1 MFFKWATSATIT
13 PNILKKENFMIK
25 VSITAIFLALVTG
38 FLCFKIPDITYPF
51 VISFILS
58 YLLNPLAIILRSKF
72 GMSRFITAI
81 IISVSLIIL
90 MVTALIYLVPLIY
103 TQISALIHHI
113 PEYESY
119 LIHNIVPFVVEKMGA
134 IDPQISS
141 RLKVIADQGINGVFE
156 VFSHAVHNVWSY
168 TMATI
173 HLLLFMILV
182 PVLLF
187 FLLRD
192 WDAMSNGF
200 FDLFPKYHQKFV
212 KTLFKD
218 IDNVLGAY
226 LRGEMIVCSILSIY
240 YSIGLTVIGMDFAI
254 LLGVLC
260 GFSIILPLIGT
271 IIVVISLASVGYF
284 TFGFSAHMVYIGIL
298 YIFGAAVEGAA
309 LTPKIIGDSLGVS
322 PVWII
327 FSVLLFGYIA
337 GPVGILMAIPTTGV
351 IKVILTH
358 LKHDYQKSV
367 LYNSKI

>member
-1 MFFKWATSATIT
+1 
-13 PNILKKENFMIK
+13 MIK
-25 VSITAIFLALVTG
+25 ISITAIFLALVTG

-51 VISFILS
+51 VIAFILS
-58 YLLNPLAIILRSKF
+58 YLLNPLAIMLQAKF
-72 GMSRFITAI
+72 GMSRFVTSI
-81 IISVSLIIL
+81 IIAVLLIVLI
-90 MVTALIYLVPLIY
+90 VTAMIYLVPLIY
-103 TQISALIHHI
+103 TQVSALIHHI

-119 LIHNIVPFVVEKMGA
+119 VRHNIVPLIVEKMGA
-134 IDPQISS
+134 IDPQIST
-141 RLKVIADQGINGVFE
+141 RLKVITDQIINGAFE
-156 VFSHAVHNVWSY
+156 VFGHAAHNVWSY

-173 HLLLFMILV
+173 HVLLFMILV
-182 PVLLF
+182 PVVLF
-187 FLLRD
+187 FILRD
-192 WDAMSNGF
+192 WDLMSKSF

-212 KTLFKD
+212 KTLFND

-240 YSIGLTVIGMDFAI
+240 YSIGLTGIGMDFAI

-271 IIVVISLASVGYF
+271 ILVIISLASVGYL
-284 TFGFSAHMVYIGIL
+284 TFGFSINMVYIGIL
-298 YIFGAAVEGAA
+298 YLFGATFEGTV

-351 IKVILTH
+351 IKVILMH
-358 LKHDYQKSV
+358 LKQDYKKSE
-367 LYNSKI
+367 LYNSKS